1 MAGHQL
7 PAINDF
13 EVAVRGAPGGMQEE
27 NQTKQEERGLC
38 LSARKGVNPKASEPS
53 MMSKVCIHH
62 LIGKGR

>member
-13 EVAVRGAPGGMQEE
+13 DVAVRGTPGGLQEE
-27 NQTKQEERGLC
+27 NQTRGWRALP
-38 LSARKGVNPKASEPS
+38 LNQKKDEPEGQRTQNVS
-53 MMSKVCIHH
+53 Y